1 MGRCLHLGT
10 LASLLVFLF
19 LASAAGKPEPGPGPA
34 AEAPW
39 VCTEN
44 VTARAT
50 LARHKRYALEG
61 SRWRVDEITYKI
73 SKYSDKLP
81 KETVDKIIRKA
92 FNIWSKATNLKF
104 TQKKSGKVHIE
115 IRFERGSHG
124 DDAAFDGPGGQ
135 RAHAFFPG
143 YGGDAHFDDDE
154 NWTLDQVQLQ
164 TKVPED
170 FTIME
175 KVPTWTTAGL

>member
-1 MGRCLHLGT
+1 MDPCLHLGT
-10 LASLLVFLF
+10 TASVLLLL
-19 LASAAGKPEPGPGPA
+19 LASAAGKPEPGPAA
-34 AEAPW
+34 AEAGW

-115 IRFERGSHG
+115 IRFERKEHG
-124 DDAAFDGPGGQ
+124 DEDPFDGKG
-135 RAHAFFPG
+135 RNRF
-143 YGGDAHFDDDE
+143 
-154 NWTLDQVQLQ
+154 V
-164 TKVPED
+164 
-170 FTIME
+170 
-175 KVPTWTTAGL
+175 

>member
-10 LASLLVFLF
+10 LASLLVLLV

-154 NWTLDQVQLQ
+154 NWTLDQVELY
-164 TKVPED
+164 
-170 FTIME
+170 TIGSRRFLNHGE
-175 KVPTWTTAGL
+175 GPVV